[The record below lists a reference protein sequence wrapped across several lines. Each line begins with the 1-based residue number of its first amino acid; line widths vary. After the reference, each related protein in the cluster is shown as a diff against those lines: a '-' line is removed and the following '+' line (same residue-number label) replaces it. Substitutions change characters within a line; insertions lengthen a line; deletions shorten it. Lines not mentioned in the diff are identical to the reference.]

1 MTINGVKI
9 VGKLRILKGRIR
21 LLLQFSR
28 INLHISAITL
38 IGLTI
43 ALSVVSASFIYLE
56 SNQASYYLKRIQ
68 DLREENYIIYEIWNE
83 TSPYLHYNDIP
94 LIQEFIEEELKLSG
108 LGETFQPHSLSPF
121 FHLDNYIRFLNQW
134 SNSLIGLDLDETI
147 LFDCVNG
154 SKLPVEENEV
164 IVYSSKRTVPLEI
177 EDDFNISKSYRDS
190 SDNHQEYNFS
200 LKVSGLITATSI
212 SNNSPLKEILDE
224 EYSDKFILI
233 TDYDSFYSLI
243 QTMNSELEALIAQ
256 DSIFAEENFCM
267 FLKYFFYLDL
277 TAVDQQNVIQIMDD
291 LLKYYTALWYTT
303 QPLEGL
309 YFDRDGHFFTEI
321 KAAITNFDRFY
332 YLFLILSV
340 PAFILAFLLVNFSLN
355 LINERRKRSFTLL
368 KLRGVST
375 SFIFLILILETFI
388 LALLSSFMSIILG
401 FVIFIV
407 LSSTTGFLLFDVN
420 RLPKAMVMSPTT
432 VTFIIIFGLSYTILA
447 HLKSTLKL
455 ARSKV
460 VELERVASK
469 KRKRKPKMWR
479 GNLDLNLLITG
490 ILGFIVFY
498 SLMTILLNLD
508 QRENEVWMTIIILL
522 IGLLVFSQFATL
534 IGGIFTFNRI
544 IPIILHHLGNYS
556 WKKDWRS
563 LAVATRNLSVSRITK
578 HVTLLITYTISFLMI
593 LSILPST
600 MYNNSVDHTYYG
612 VGCDIKIYAGADGN
626 IDMMKISNLTADL
639 NSIQGLA
646 ATGVTRLQYNL
657 IEKVEEHTEYTL
669 HYNFIGIDPNFH
681 QIAYWRDYF
690 DDDSLEKMVFSLHNS
705 SAKYPIIIDS
715 FSARR
720 EELENLGTYSIL
732 SNSSE
737 LIDMTVVDISN
748 CWPTWWTGENVRS
761 MITKRTLIGNLS
773 LLLGGE
779 ENYMNVD
786 IWCKINPGYAE
797 DDIAY
802 QVENVTSSYG
812 ISPHDI
818 ENIFKKVQID
828 PESLSSVAP
837 WIITNFN
844 YLVALS
850 IILIMIILFTTVRIA
865 SHTTEIGLSRALGM
879 KPKQVFLIMFTEP
892 LILFLI
898 SGLPGI
904 LFGSFFTLFL
914 LQWTNPLLALGG
926 GLPFVVYPNFFSI
939 CLIYSSIFVVTLLS
953 GLIAS
958 IIATRANISKILKVE

>member
-1 MTINGVKI
+1 M
-9 VGKLRILKGRIR
+9 GKTRILKGRIR

-68 DLREENYIIYEIWNE
+68 DLREKNYIIYEISNE
-83 TSPYLHYNDIP
+83 TSPYLHYNVLP
-94 LIQEFIEEELKLSG
+94 LIQEYIEEELNQSG
-108 LGETFQPHSLSPF
+108 LGETFQPHSLYPL
-121 FHLDNYIRFLNQW
+121 FHLGNYIRFLNQR
-134 SNSLIGLDLDETI
+134 SSTLIGIDLNETI
-147 LFDCVNG
+147 LSDCVNG

-164 IVYSSKRTVPLEI
+164 ILYSSTEGLPLEI
-177 EDDFNISKSYRDS
+177 GNYFNISKSYRDS
-190 SDNHQEYNFS
+190 SDNYQEYNFS
-200 LKVSGLITATSI
+200 LKISGLITSTSI
-212 SNNSPLKEILDE
+212 NQTSPLKEIFDE
-224 EYSDKFILI
+224 EYEDLILI
-233 TDYDSFYSLI
+233 TDYHRFYTLI

-256 DSIFAEENFCM
+256 DSIFAEENFFM

-277 TAVDQQNVIQIMDD
+277 TSIDQKNVIQIMDD
-291 LLKYYTALWYTT
+291 LLKYYKALWYV
-303 QPLEGL
+303 QPFEGNL
-309 YFDRDGHFFTEI
+309 YFNRNSHVFYKIEEAT
-321 KAAITNFDRFY
+321 TNFDRFY

-340 PAFILAFLLVNFSLN
+340 PAFILAFLLVNFSLS

-368 KLRGVST
+368 KMRGVST

-388 LALLSSFMSIILG
+388 LALLSSFLSIILG
-401 FVIFIV
+401 IAVFIV
-407 LSSTTGFLLFDVN
+407 LSSTTGFLLFDAN
-420 RLPKAMVMSPTT
+420 RLPKAMVISPTT
-432 VTFIIIFGLSYTILA
+432 ISFLIIFGLAFTILSHFKA
-447 HLKSTLKL
+447 TFKL

-469 KRKRKPKMWR
+469 KRRRKPKMWG
-479 GNLDLNLLITG
+479 GNLDINLLIVG

-508 QRENEVWMTIIILL
+508 QRENEVWMTIIIL
-522 IGLLVFSQFATL
+522 IIVVMVFCQLAIL

-578 HVTLLITYTISFLMI
+578 HVTLLIAYTISFLMI

-600 MYNNSVDHTYYG
+600 MYNNVVDHAYYG
-612 VGCDIKIYAGADGN
+612 VGCDIKIYTGANEN
-626 IDMMKISNLTADL
+626 INMTVVSNLTADL

-646 ATGVTRLQYNL
+646 ATGVTRLRYNL
-657 IEKVEEHTEYTL
+657 IQKVEEDYEYTV
-669 HYNFIGIDPNFH
+669 HHNFIGIDPNFH
-681 QIAYWRDYF
+681 QIAYWRDYY
-690 DDDSLEKMVFSLHNS
+690 DDSSLQKMVTLLHNS

-720 EELENLGTYSIL
+720 EELENLGTYSII

-737 LIDMTVVDISN
+737 LIELTVVEISN
-748 CWPTWWTGENVRS
+748 CWPTWWTGENVLS
-761 MITKRTLIGNLS
+761 MITKRSLIENLS

-779 ENYMNVD
+779 DNYMNAD
-786 IWCKINPGYAE
+786 IWCKVSPSYDK
-797 DDIAY
+797 DDVID
-802 QVENVTSSYG
+802 QVINVTSFYG
-812 ISPHDI
+812 ISQDDI
-818 ENIFKKVQID
+818 ENTIKKVQID
-828 PESLSSVAP
+828 PESLSDIAF

-844 YLVALS
+844 YLVSLS

-879 KPKQVFLIMFTEP
+879 KTKQVFLLMFTEP

-898 SGLPGI
+898 SGIPGI
-904 LFGSFFTLFL
+904 IFGSFFTFFL
-914 LQWTNPLLALGG
+914 LQWTNPLLTLGAG
-926 GLPFVVYPNFFSI
+926 PPFVVYPNYFSVF
-939 CLIYSSIFVVTLLS
+939 LIYSSIFVVTLLS
-953 GLIAS
+953 GLLAS
-958 IIATRANISKILKVE
+958 IIASRANISKILKVE